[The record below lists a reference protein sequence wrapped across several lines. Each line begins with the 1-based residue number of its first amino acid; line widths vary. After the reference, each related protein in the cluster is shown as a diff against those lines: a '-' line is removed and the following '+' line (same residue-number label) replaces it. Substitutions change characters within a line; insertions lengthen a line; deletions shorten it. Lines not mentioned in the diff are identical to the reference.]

1 MQSIERIILTRHH
14 RFTLK
19 TDHTALSETGAVDAV
34 IISDIHL
41 GSNLCQAKKLAEFLE
56 RILTGLSPTKQ
67 LILNGDVFD
76 SIDFRRLQK
85 NHWKILSLLRKLS
98 DKISITWVCGNH
110 DGPAEIISHLLGVS
124 VKEEH
129 TFSSGGK
136 SFLVLHGHVFDDFI
150 EDHRTITAIADSL
163 YNVLQKIDRTHRF
176 AKFAKT
182 NSKIFLR
189 CTQKIR
195 ERSLKFAADRR
206 YDVVCCGHTHH
217 AEIYFSGNLQ
227 YCNSGCWTESPCTYL
242 TIQDGIVGLQ
252 PFLTLDDTINIID
265 APPSK
270 DLIEL
275 PNFTN

>member
-1 MQSIERIILTRHH
+1 MLSQTRRLIVKANHSA
-14 RFTLK
+14 LLEK
-19 TDHTALSETGAVDAV
+19 TIVDAV

-41 GSNLCQAKKLAEFLE
+41 GSKLCQARKLAEFLE
-56 RILTGLSPTKQ
+56 RILTGFFPTKQ

-110 DGPAEIISHLLGVS
+110 DGPAEIVSHLLGVS

-136 SFLVLHGHVFDDFI
+136 SFLVLHGHIFDDFI
-150 EDHRTITAIADSL
+150 EEHRAITAIADTL
-163 YNVLQKIDRTHRF
+163 YHLLQKIDKTHRF

-195 ERSLKFAADRR
+195 ERSLSYAASRC
-206 YDVVCCGHTHH
+206 YNVVCCGHTHH
-217 AEIYFSGNLQ
+217 AEIGFTDNVQ

-242 TIQDGIVGLQ
+242 VVQDGIVSLQ
-252 PFLTLDDTINIID
+252 PFLSFEKTLNIINQST
-265 APPSK
+265 SK

-275 PNFTN
+275 SNFTN